1 MRTVIRTGPGEV
13 QFNWMW
19 LPTWIG
25 MNTHLKREIEEN
37 IGKKLIGQPL
47 DEATLDMAN
56 EEVIDFLDKRYPGFE
71 LREYLD
77 SLKFVPSA

>member
-1 MRTVIRTGPGEV
+1 MRTVVRTGPGEV
-13 QFNWMW
+13 QLNWMW

-25 MNTHLKREIEEN
+25 MNTALKKELDETLSKR
-37 IGKKLIGQPL
+37 LVGQPL

-56 EEVIDFLDKRYPGFE
+56 EEVIDFLDKKYPAFC

-77 SLKFVPSA
+77 SLKFVADS